1 MKRKLANQWIDD
13 MKAEGFHLGG
23 YGHLQLPDDDELNDI
38 VLEELRRRIKEF
50 TGGFPDSPTDD
61 IGL

>member
-1 MKRKLANQWIDD
+1 